1 MSRSQNL
8 RPARR
13 RSPLTVRQVQGAVS
27 EAIEILEHYIV
38 TPHQRGEAVDPQ
50 ELARLTHAL
59 TQAAVAYRGLLDVAE
74 FQGELGRVREDVA
87 RLEAELRTRDG
98 AA

>member
-1 MSRSQNL
+1 MSADK
-8 RPARR
+8 RPKQARR

-38 TPHQRGEAVDPQ
+38 TPHQRGERVDPQ

-74 FQGELGRVREDVA
+74 FQGELAQVREDVA

-98 AA
+98 AS